1 MNNIT
6 ETLPKGELIPRI
18 PGNRFLQENWDPSSP
33 IYGQSK
39 SADIQK
45 GMIVGWCPA
54 SKVFFEP
61 KDDDRCLA
69 VMLKNG
75 RWCHM
80 AYFCIVDGFDD
91 PPMYDYFD
99 YFNFEGLNRNIIDDY
114 VTQKKWRL

>member
-1 MNNIT
+1 MNNVT
-6 ETLPKGELIPRI
+6 ETLPKGESIPRI

-45 GMIVGWCPA
+45 EMIIGWCPA

-61 KDDDRCLA
+61 KEDDRCLA
-69 VMLKNG
+69 VMLKSG

-80 AYFCIVDGFDD
+80 AYFVSLMALMIHQC
-91 PPMYDYFD
+91 M
-99 YFNFEGLNRNIIDDY
+99 IILIISIL
-114 VTQKKWRL
+114 KGWIERLLTIM

>member
-54 SKVFFEP
+54 SK
-61 KDDDRCLA
+61 DDDRCLA
-69 VMLKNG
+69 VMLKSG

-80 AYFCIVDGFDD
+80 AYFCVVDSFDNS
-91 PPMYDYFD
+91 PLYDYFD
-99 YFNFEGLNRNIIDDY
+99 YFNFEGLNRKLIDDY
-114 VTQKKWRL
+114 VTQKKWRLR